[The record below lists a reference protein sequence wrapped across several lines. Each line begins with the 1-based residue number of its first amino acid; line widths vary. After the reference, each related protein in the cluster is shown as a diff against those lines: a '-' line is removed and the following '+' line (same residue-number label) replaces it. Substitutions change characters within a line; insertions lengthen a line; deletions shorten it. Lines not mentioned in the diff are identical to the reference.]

1 MRTNRVLTVLLS
13 FVLLPAAL
21 IAGNPVELLYVQSD
35 KPVGG
40 TSKAPTITG
49 GNWQG
54 NNCTNQNGNTIYR
67 ARGNETLKSI
77 AQRVYGDASLWPIIL
92 NANAHLLRTR
102 PADGPKDYVDLIIPS
117 PPSNRVFK
125 HGNNYYVKVRPGDT
139 FRSLSQAIYGTDEMW
154 RHLYMANKDILQS
167 PQVAAAMA
175 QHGSRVSLIF
185 RVPPP
190 SGSYSQTTMPNF
202 PSNVNYSQLPDN
214 YQVSSQQSS
223 PGRLNGTG
231 TDISRLN
238 LSGPQDIGR
247 REAEIILRDTG
258 FICSRNP
265 TFERAMKA
273 LRIGYYRKG
282 STSLDATN
290 KQRLFEIYK
299 WHREA
304 LAKYGNHPTI
314 SSKQT
319 PQLYNQWV
327 REASQY
333 LTAVPA
339 SQRETLMRSL
349 MTTESGKTQWKNYK
363 PIISNCG
370 AVGFGQFLP
379 ATAKG
384 IGINPFDPQQNI
396 HGIAKYLNKLIKRH
410 GLRKGLAA
418 YNGGGKPPASS
429 YRYADR
435 ILSRAGMR
443 G

>member
-1 MRTNRVLTVLLS
+1 MKSKQVVSALIGVLL
-13 FVLLPAAL
+13 LPMCTL
-21 IAGNPVELLYVQSD
+21 AGNPMELLYVQAQPSA
-35 KPVGG
+35 
-40 TSKAPTITG
+40 SSNKAPTVTG
-49 GNWQG
+49 HNWQG
-54 NNCTNQNGNTIYR
+54 QNTSNQNGAIIYR
-67 ARGNETLKSI
+67 ARGSETLKQI
-77 AQRVYGDASLWPIIL
+77 AQRVYGDASLWPIIY
-92 NANAHLLRTR
+92 NANKQKIQSQRLNGVNDT
-102 PADGPKDYVDLIIPS
+102 VDLIIPP
-117 PPSNRVFK
+117 PPSSRVFQHEGK
-125 HGNNYYVKVRPGDT
+125 YYVKVRPGDT

-154 RHLYMANKDILQS
+154 RHLYEANKDILQS

-175 QHGSRVSLIF
+175 QHGSRVTLIF
-185 RVPPP
+185 RVPAPNA
-190 SGSYSQTTMPNF
+190 SYSQNNMPNF
-202 PSNVNYSQLPDN
+202 PSQVNHSQVPDS
-214 YQVSSQQSS
+214 YQVSDQQAS

-238 LSGPQDIGR
+238 LRGPQDIGR

-265 TFERAMKA
+265 TFERAMRA

-290 KQRLFEIYK
+290 KERLFELYT

-304 LAKYGNHPTI
+304 LAKYGNHPTV
-314 SSKQT
+314 SSRAT

-327 REASQY
+327 TEASQY

-349 MTTESGKTQWKNYK
+349 MTTESGKTQWSNYK

-418 YNGGGKPPASS
+418 YNGGGRPPASS

-435 ILSRAGMR
+435 ILSRAGMAA
-443 G
+443 

>member
-1 MRTNRVLTVLLS
+1 MKSKQVLSALIGVLLLPIC
-13 FVLLPAAL
+13 VL
-21 IAGNPVELLYVQSD
+21 AGNPMELLYVQAEPSASS
-35 KPVGG
+35 
-40 TSKAPTITG
+40 TKAPTVTG
-49 GNWQG
+49 HNWQG
-54 NNCTNQNGNTIYR
+54 QNTSNQNGAIIYR
-67 ARGNETLKSI
+67 ARGNETLKQI
-77 AQRVYGDASLWPIIL
+77 AQRVYGDASLWPIIY
-92 NANAHLLRTR
+92 NANKQTIQSQKLNGLNDT
-102 PADGPKDYVDLIIPS
+102 VDLIIPP
-117 PPSNRVFK
+117 PPSSRVFQHEGK
-125 HGNNYYVKVRPGDT
+125 YYVKVRPGDT

-154 RHLYMANKDILQS
+154 RHLYEANKDILQS

-175 QHGSRVSLIF
+175 QHGSRVTLIF
-185 RVPPP
+185 RVPAPNA
-190 SGSYSQTTMPNF
+190 SYSQTSMPNF
-202 PSNVNYSQLPDN
+202 PSQVNHSQVPDN
-214 YQVSSQQSS
+214 YQVSNQQAS

-238 LSGPQDIGR
+238 LRGPQDIGR

-265 TFERAMKA
+265 TFERAMNA
-273 LRIGYYRKG
+273 LRRGHYGRG
-282 STSLDATN
+282 TTSLDNTN
-290 KQRLFEIYK
+290 KERLFELYT
-299 WHREA
+299 WYREA
-304 LAKYGNHPTI
+304 MSKYGNHPTV
-314 SSKQT
+314 SSRAT

-327 REASQY
+327 TEASQY

-349 MTTESGKTQWKNYK
+349 MTTESGKTQWSNYK

-384 IGINPFDPQQNI
+384 VGINPFDPQQNI

-418 YNGGGKPPASS
+418 YNGGGNPPASS

-435 ILSRAGMR
+435 ILSRAGMAA
-443 G
+443 